1 MITVLA
7 TLRGTIRNKMKMK
20 SISGGAKHSAEKSL
34 VTKLITDIN
43 GVNSVVNNMT
53 IEVAKN

>member
-1 MITVLA
+1 
-7 TLRGTIRNKMKMK
+7 MKMK
-20 SISGGAKHSAEKSL
+20 SISAVAKHSAEKCL

>member
-1 MITVLA
+1 
-7 TLRGTIRNKMKMK
+7 MKMK
-20 SISGGAKHSAEKSL
+20 SLSLVAKNSAEKSL

-53 IEVAKN
+53 IEASKN

>member
-1 MITVLA
+1 MISVLA
-7 TLRGTIRNKMKMK
+7 TLSGTIGNKMKMK
-20 SISGGAKHSAEKSL
+20 SISGVAKHSAEKNL